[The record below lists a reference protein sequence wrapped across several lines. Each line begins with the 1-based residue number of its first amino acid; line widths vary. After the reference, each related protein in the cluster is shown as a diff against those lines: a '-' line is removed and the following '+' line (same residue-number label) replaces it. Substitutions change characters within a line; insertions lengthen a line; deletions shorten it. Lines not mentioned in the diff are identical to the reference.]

1 MSMGIPFAS
10 AAGVLCLALAAALL
24 VGERERRLAAA
35 GLLILGLALAA
46 WRAGSP
52 PGVEPAPPVRL
63 GRGFLVVNAGLL
75 LVGSGLVCGV
85 LLHSPRE
92 RFRAWARLLG
102 ALGIVL
108 LGPVLIAFLRAGGQ
122 APALASATG
131 LALVGAA
138 VTVGARA
145 IVSSGPV
152 RVVARH
158 LAPAP
163 LMPVF
168 LPWPGARR
176 TIGVI
181 VACLIATLIGSH
193 VVAVFS
199 GVMVAAWAAWLGFQR
214 PSARSLPIA
223 PTLTLLL
230 LPAAWLL
237 ATIAGP
243 LGLRVAVLPQVPLSP
258 AAELLLSPALLL
270 AGWATAGLW
279 PLQGQ
284 LPGALLAPAG
294 ALLLARVAHP
304 LVPDGLEYWR
314 PLAVPFLILGLWNAA
329 AWGRWPLVLAGTAV
343 LAVAVGTPVS
353 ITPWAA
359 LLAAGLALEF
369 REALKLSPRQAMVA
383 RVAVWALV
391 TWSGVRVLEAV
402 LRGEVV
408 YTALGVLV
416 LALIIAAGRERA
428 EPSPP
433 PAR

>member
-1 MSMGIPFAS
+1 MSMGIPLAG
-10 AAGVLCLALAAALL
+10 AAGMLCLALAAALL
-24 VGERERRLAAA
+24 AGERERRLAAA

-63 GRGFLVVNAGLL
+63 GQGFLVVNAGLL
-75 LVGSGLVCGV
+75 LVGSGLVCV
-85 LLHSPRE
+85 ALLRSPRE
-92 RFRAWARLLG
+92 RLRAWARLLG

-108 LGPVLIAFLRAGGQ
+108 LGPVMIAFPRAGG
-122 APALASATG
+122 PPRALASAIG

-145 IVSSGPV
+145 IVSSGPA
-152 RVVARH
+152 RVVARL

-163 LMPVF
+163 LAPVF
-168 LPWPGARR
+168 FPWPGARR
-176 TIGVI
+176 TIPVI
-181 VACLIATLIGSH
+181 VACLIATLAGSH
-193 VVAVFS
+193 VVAIFS
-199 GVMVAAWAAWLGFQR
+199 GVIVATWAAWLAFHPPGTR
-214 PSARSLPIA
+214 PLPVA

-230 LPAAWLL
+230 LPACWLL

-243 LGLRVAVLPQVPLSP
+243 VGLRVAVLPQVPLSP
-258 AAELLLSPALLL
+258 AAELLLTPALLL

-279 PLQGQ
+279 PLQAQ

-304 LVPDGLEYWR
+304 VVPGGLEYWR
-314 PLAVPFLILGLWNAA
+314 PLAVPLLVLGLWNAA
-329 AWGRWPLVLAGTAV
+329 AWGRWPLVLAGTSV
-343 LAVAVGTPVS
+343 LAVAAGTPVS

-369 REALKLSPRQAMVA
+369 REAMKLSPRQAIVVRA
-383 RVAVWALV
+383 AIWAPV

-408 YTALGVLV
+408 YTTLGVVV
-416 LALIIAAGRERA
+416 LALIVAGGRGSA
-428 EPSPP
+428 EPSASPP
-433 PAR
+433 R